1 MNYLFAHVIFFV
13 YLCALFVHM
22 TKKKII
28 ILQENLFANTDANS
42 KLVFRLCEQLL
53 KIGYNVSVLGIANH
67 EAEQVEEY
75 KGIHLIHEPD
85 NRAKE
90 VRQLKDRLGRFHWLR
105 YVIRPRSIWYRIN
118 NDRYTPFYLE
128 TRSWLRKHTHEYDA
142 LIACCSPY
150 YPLALAAEVADRIP
164 VIFYKIDPVGSWPDK
179 SNGDAALSTIENE
192 IKWDNVAAR
201 IIMPDVVYR
210 DYMRLPTKVN
220 GGKVAVVQFPNV
232 RRFEIG
238 DWRFEIG
245 DWGLNNENQV
255 NLFFIG
261 KFYATIRHP
270 QYLFDLMEALGG
282 TGIVLHIVGPINYM
296 GFDKEYIEK
305 YFTNKIEN
313 IRFHGAVPPNE
324 ADALLTKADGL
335 VHLGN
340 SVDTAMPSKIL
351 DYISSGKPI
360 LNICKIP
367 TCPTLSLMER
377 YPIGLTIFEQSDVS
391 DQYSVVSCRS
401 SVISE
406 EIVEQVKEFCI
417 TNKGKQIPYEQ
428 IEKLY
433 PECTIEYVGNQFDET
448 IQAAINEFKT
458 NKI

>member
-1 MNYLFAHVIFFV
+1 MAYALAYVIFFL
-13 YLCALFVHM
+13 YLCALFVRM
-22 TKKKII
+22 TKKKIL
-28 ILQENLFANTDANS
+28 ILQEDLFAIPDANA
-42 KLVFRLCEQLL
+42 KLVFRIAMQLQE
-53 KIGYNVSVLGIANH
+53 IGYDVSVLGIANK
-67 EAEQVEEY
+67 EAEQVEKY
-75 KGIHLIHEPD
+75 RGIRLIHEPD
-85 NRAKE
+85 YKAKE
-90 VRQLKDRLGRFHWLR
+90 VRHLKERLGRFHWLR
-105 YVIRPRSIWYRIN
+105 YILRPRSIWYRIN
-118 NDRYTPFYLE
+118 NDRYTPFSLE

-164 VIFYKIDPVGSWPDK
+164 VIYYKIDPVGSWGDK

-220 GGKVAVVQFPNV
+220 GHKTTVAQFPNV
-232 RRFEIG
+232 RPIVPHQQRSKIVVSFEKDKI
-238 DWRFEIG
+238 
-245 DWGLNNENQV
+245 
-255 NLFFIG
+255 NLLFVG
-261 KFYATIRHP
+261 KFYAEIRHP
-270 QYLFDLMEALGG
+270 QYLFDLMEQLRD
-282 TGIVLHIVGPINYM
+282 TPIVLHIVGPLNYM
-296 GFDKEYIEK
+296 GFDQAYIDR
-305 YFTNKIEN
+305 YFTNKIPN
-313 IRFHGAVPPNE
+313 IQFHGAVPPTE
-324 ADALLTKADGL
+324 ADDILLYADGL

-367 TCPTLSLMER
+367 TCPTLPLMER
-377 YPIGLTIFEQSDVS
+377 YPIGLTIYERSDVS

-428 IEKLY
+428 IERLY
-433 PECTIEYVGNQFDET
+433 PECTIEYVGNQFEET